1 MNIFDGP
8 TSPTWPAR
16 LVHPHGPLFR
26 LLPVALRR
34 HVLHLRATGRW
45 GNFRNPRTRSE
56 KMQWRIINDRRP
68 MVAMSC
74 DKLASKEYAREV
86 AAAAGLKLHIPET
99 YWVGTDVRELQALAA
114 RLPNRWVLKPNH
126 SSGRYALIDSAVEPI
141 EWERLANVANRWLLP
156 DEEEQGLGHWGY
168 SAARHLLF
176 AEERV
181 GDGSVATSIRVQTVS
196 GAPLFFSV
204 DAEFPPITKRWIYNA
219 AFTQIGRHIDRFNP
233 GEVPSVIDLMSV
245 KQRDEIAKLAAAL
258 TKNFDQQRFDLYFE
272 NGQLWFSE
280 FSIYA
285 TSGLGGRLPERDKMI
300 TAAWRLP
307 ADPKGRFGQE
317 RFVQLLALPPKGM
330 LS

>member
-26 LLPVALRR
+26 LLPLALRR

-45 GNFRNPRTRSE
+45 GNFRNPRTRTE

-86 AAAAGLKLHIPET
+86 AAADGLQLRIPET

-126 SSGRYALIDSAVEPI
+126 SSGRYALIDSTAEPI
-141 EWERLANVANRWLLP
+141 DWVRLVNVANRWLLP

-181 GDGSVATSIRVQTVS
+181 GDGSVATSIRVWTV
-196 GAPLFFSV
+196 GGLPLYYSV
-204 DAEFPPITKRWIYNA
+204 DLATTLGWRIKTYDADFNRVERPED
-219 AFTQIGRHIDRFNP
+219 HINLVEERSAIDAMSES
-233 GEVPSVIDLMSV
+233 GKEEISVV
-245 KQRDEIAKLAAAL
+245 AAAL
-258 TKNFDQQRFDLYFE
+258 AKPFDQQRCDLYLE
-272 NGQLWFSE
+272 SGQLWFGE
-280 FSIYA
+280 YA
-285 TSGLGGRLPERDKMI
+285 TYSAGGLGARLPERDEAI
-300 TAAWRLP
+300 AAKWRLP
-307 ADPKGRFGQE
+307 TDPKGRLGQE
-317 RFVQLLALPPKGM
+317 HFVALLTSHPKGT

>member
-1 MNIFDGP
+1 MKIFDGP

-74 DKLASKEYAREV
+74 DKLASKEYAREA
-86 AAAAGLKLHIPET
+86 AAAAGLKLRIPET

-181 GDGSVATSIRVQTVS
+181 GDGSVAASVRVWTVGGVPLYFTAEGTSLPTLRLRTYNSAFKLVARPENHLNPV
-196 GAPLFFSV
+196 
-204 DAEFPPITKRWIYNA
+204 EFA
-219 AFTQIGRHIDRFNP
+219 SAIDH
-233 GEVPSVIDLMSV
+233 MSKNERNETAIV
-245 KQRDEIAKLAAAL
+245 AAAL
-258 TKNFDQQRFDLYFE
+258 TRDFDHQRCDLYFE
-272 NGQLWFSE
+272 NGQLWFGE
-280 FSIYA
+280 FAIYPA
-285 TSGLGGRLPERDKMI
+285 GGLGAHLPERDKTI
-300 TAAWRLP
+300 AATWRLP
-307 ADPKGRFGQE
+307 TDPKGRLGQE
-317 RFVQLLALPPKGM
+317 HFVALLAPHPKGT